1 LVFES
6 NVKPHSHDIEPQP
19 RFVWGQHYTSKGSV
33 VGLAKGATMSSD
45 NTTMIDRIYE
55 AFETRNFLTFFNLLS
70 PTIHITQCPEV
81 PWGGV
86 FHGLEE
92 AKVFFG
98 KVNTYLEDH
107 VAIERVIDGSDRIAV
122 IGRGH
127 GTIKSTG
134 RGFDVPIMHL
144 WGFQDGLAVRLEIV
158 LDVPAM
164 QAALAP

>member
-1 LVFES
+1 MPSE
-6 NVKPHSHDIEPQP
+6 N
-19 RFVWGQHYTSKGSV
+19 
-33 VGLAKGATMSSD
+33 AT
-45 NTTMIDRIYE
+45 IVDRIYE

-86 FHGLEE
+86 FDGLEE

-144 WGFQDGLAVRLEIV
+144 WDSRMDSPSDWRLFSTFQPCRPHSRRNTRFAPLLASS
-158 LDVPAM
+158 A
-164 QAALAP
+164 